1 MHSREG
7 AGMRGGKEE
16 KMHVGVKAGAAAL
29 EMSPQVPAEA
39 LLPDSLGFSAV
50 MRLASTSAGWAERQA
65 GLNVHVW
72 PPNATRRSPSAY
84 TFNTFPTWP
93 STYRK
98 RSKSSRSGK
107 DR

>member
-50 MRLASTSAGWAERQA
+50 MRLASTSAGWASPGSVVMVIHLGES
-65 GLNVHVW
+65 NV
-72 PPNATRRSPSAY
+72 
-84 TFNTFPTWP
+84 TFE
-93 STYRK
+93 
-98 RSKSSRSGK
+98 
-107 DR
+107 